1 MNITQLPYQPY
12 GYNPN
17 SLYRIFNRIDQLLQD
32 HAKILV
38 IRVDFYIRKDFIL
51 DISDRFMIEAWQRLR
66 NNMRSNQLFDHCMTQ
81 MAKLEY
87 TPDRGWHF
95 HTAFF
100 FNGHYHQSEYGL
112 GKTIQTY
119 WEGTIAKMV
128 GHGHVTSGQD
138 HIVHGTGMV
147 HYSEADK
154 INNVKYALAYLAKN
168 DCNQANKAFTDA
180 IGKNIRTFFIS
191 QYQPKCGLSGRPRA
205 Y

>member
-1 MNITQLPYQPY
+1 M
-12 GYNPN
+12 
-17 SLYRIFNRIDQLLQD
+17 
-32 HAKILV
+32 
-38 IRVDFYIRKDFIL
+38 
-51 DISDRFMIEAWQRLR
+51 
-66 NNMRSNQLFDHCMTQ
+66 
-81 MAKLEY
+81 
-87 TPDRGWHF
+87 
-95 HTAFF
+95 
-100 FNGHYHQSEYGL
+100 
-112 GKTIQTY
+112 GKAIQTY
-119 WEGTIAKMV
+119 WESTIAKMV